1 MGTMVFQYHTLFHL
15 AVLFSVTFSHVPMI
29 PCVLM
34 VARNSVWVLVQFN
47 FTIVLGTDIYPVSN
61 IPQTHTLLWQLSLR
75 DLLENFPESWFC
87 MDVQHNAEFLHHKT
101 YSLAGLFCLEMG
113 SQRRLAWSCYVVE
126 NDFGLI
132 FMSPHSLVLEITD
145 MRHHAWLIDYWRSD
159 PRALCMLN
167 KQSINRV
174 TFPPRDILVL
184 SSTKLHVLPIV
195 HEGPHI
201 VVCLPIT

>member
-1 MGTMVFQYHTLFHL
+1 
-15 AVLFSVTFSHVPMI
+15 
-29 PCVLM
+29 M

-47 FTIVLGTDIYPVSN
+47 FTIVLGTDTYPVSN
-61 IPQTHTLLWQLSLR
+61 ILQTHTLFWQLSLR
-75 DLLENFPESWFC
+75 DLLENFPESWSC

-101 YSLAGLFCLEMG
+101 YWLAGLFCLEMG
-113 SQRRLAWSCYVVE
+113 SRGRLAWSCYVVE

-132 FMSPHSLVLEITD
+132 FMSPRFLVLEITD
-145 MRHHAWLIDYWRSD
+145 MCHHAWLIDYWRSD

-167 KQSINRV
+167 KHSINRA
-174 TFPPRDILVL
+174 TSPPRDILVL
-184 SSTKLHVLPIV
+184 NSTKLHVLPIV